1 MLGNN
6 PVSVERSTLDTGVV
20 KEKDRDVEVAL
31 PVVESLKSRECSGT
45 RRQGTRSLTDFFTR
59 LGGGGTALNQPIPA
73 PARTVFWSWLGSF
86 LGIFVLSALHEWEVF
101 GGEHCNPFPPRQNWL
116 PRS

>member
-31 PVVESLKSRECSGT
+31 PVVECAGM
-45 RRQGTRSLTDFFTR
+45 RRRGTRSLNDFFTR
-59 LGGGGTALNQPIPA
+59 LGGGGGTALNQPIPA